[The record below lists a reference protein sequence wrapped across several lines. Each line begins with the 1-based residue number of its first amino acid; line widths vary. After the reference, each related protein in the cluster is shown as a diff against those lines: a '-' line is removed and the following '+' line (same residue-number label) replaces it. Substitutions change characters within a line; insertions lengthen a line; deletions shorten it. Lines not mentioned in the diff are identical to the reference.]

1 MEDEKILDLYWA
13 RDEHAIAETEN
24 KYGAYC
30 GVIARNILANR
41 EDEEECLSDTWLRAW
56 NSIPPKRPSPFSS
69 YLGAITRN
77 CSINMLKKRKQS
89 PLFFDELE
97 ECVPSGES
105 TDDDFDEKELEA
117 LLNSFLCSLSRTER
131 YVFLRRYWYCDG
143 ISQIAS
149 SAGFGESK
157 VKSMLFRLRGRLKKE
172 LAKGGVSV

>member
-24 KYGAYC
+24 KYCAYC
-30 GVIARNILANR
+30 GVIARNILADR

-56 NSIPPKRPSPFSS
+56 NSIPPKRPLRLSS

-77 CSINMLKKRKQS
+77 YSINMLKKRKQR

-97 ECVPSGES
+97 ECIPSGES
-105 TDDDFDEKELEA
+105 TDDFDEKELEA
-117 LLNSFLCSLSRTER
+117 LLNSFLRSISKVER
-131 YVFLRRYWYCDG
+131 YVFLRRYWYCDS
-143 ISQIAS
+143 ISQIAFD
-149 SAGFGESK
+149 AGFSESK

-172 LAKGGVSV
+172 LAKGGVLV

>member
-1 MEDEKILDLYWA
+1 MKDEKILDLYWQ
-13 RDEHAIAETEN
+13 RDEHAIDETKS

-30 GVIARNILANR
+30 GKIAHNILSCR

-56 NSIPPKRPSPFSS
+56 NSIPPKRPSVFSS

-77 CSINMLKKRKQS
+77 CSINMLKKRKQP

-97 ECVPSGES
+97 ECIPYGLS

-117 LLNSFLCSLSRTER
+117 LLNSFLSSLSKIER
-131 YVFLRRYWYCDG
+131 YVFLRRYWFCDS

-149 SAGFGESK
+149 AADFSESK
-157 VKSMLFRLRGRLKKE
+157 VKSMLFRIRNRLKRE
-172 LAKGGVSV
+172 LAKEGVLV